1 MQSSAG
7 VGGRLCPPALTIV
20 YINAPEV
27 PTRHTHKWDGLN
39 TRHLLE
45 STHTQTH
52 THTQTNTQRGP
63 MIMRTHAVAAPSSP
77 EEGASPPP
85 PARKLHLC
93 RDLPRRSYV
102 HRQSAT
108 ERRCA
113 CSASHVDVDQL
124 NCLRSRTAVSLACS
138 APCPASVGRAAPPA
152 RSSRLI
158 GLEEQHQQPSPCPSV
173 TARGRIPASCTRR
186 SRRRCGA
193 KSCHYPRRQ
202 QCP

>member
-1 MQSSAG
+1 
-7 VGGRLCPPALTIV
+7 
-20 YINAPEV
+20 V

-52 THTQTNTQRGP
+52 THTNNHTTRPDADSRRGGALLTRGGRLAP
-63 MIMRTHAVAAPSSP
+63 TPSKEAASDSVAISHAEAMCTARAV
-77 EEGASPPP
+77 SPPP
-85 PARKLHLC
+85 KL
-93 RDLPRRSYV
+93 
-102 HRQSAT
+102 Q
-108 ERRCA
+108 RRCA
-113 CSASHVDVDQL
+113 CSASHIDVDQL
-124 NCLRSRTAVSLACS
+124 TCLRSRTAVSLACS
-138 APCPASVGRAAPPA
+138 APCPASVGRATPPA
-152 RSSRLI
+152 RSSRLRSRRAA
-158 GLEEQHQQPSPCPSV
+158 PATKSVTSPCPSV